1 MDTLMAVREDD
12 RAADRLVNSAESVTE
27 LLADAQAGRIDA
39 WDRIYAVLYDELH
52 RIARAQIRQRAR
64 GQISA
69 TSLVSEGWLRLASAH
84 FSVENRRHFT
94 ALVAR
99 AMRFVLMD
107 EARKE
112 MSEKH
117 GEGLRALPLD
127 QGLDPGEDSTLAE
140 MVSLD
145 AAITRL
151 ARLDKRLAQLVE
163 MRYFGGMDEGE
174 IAASL
179 GVTDR
184 TLRRDWRRARAF
196 LLTQLGEPTASSSPE
211 TSCVAARSAAMP

>member
-1 MDTLMAVREDD
+1 MDTRMTASEAD
-12 RAADRLVNSAESVTE
+12 RSSDRLVENVESVTE
-27 LLADAQAGRIDA
+27 LLADAQAGRADA

-52 RIARAQIRQRAR
+52 RIARSQIRQRAHGR
-64 GQISA
+64 ISA

-112 MSEKH
+112 MSEKR
-117 GEGLRALPLD
+117 GDGQRALSLD
-127 QGLDPGEDSTLAE
+127 ESSDPGQHSTLVE
-140 MVSLD
+140 MVALD
-145 AAITRL
+145 DAITRL
-151 ARLDKRLAQLVE
+151 SRLDKRLAQLVE
-163 MRYFGGMDEGE
+163 MRYFGGMDEDE

-196 LLTQLGEPTASSSPE
+196 LLAQLGETPE
-211 TSCVAARSAAMP
+211 NLADAARAEPLSIVMS